1 MNTIKFILIN
11 IEMIMMIISFVL
23 GTGIIKNN
31 SFIISCILLF
41 GPFVWAKLTNFDSQ
55 LHFYE
60 VYERAWNISIKSS
73 K

>member
-1 MNTIKFILIN
+1 
-11 IEMIMMIISFVL
+11 MIISFIL
-23 GTGIIKNN
+23 GTGAAESN
-31 SFIISCILLF
+31 SFIMSCLLLF
-41 GPFVWAKLTNFDSQ
+41 GPFAWAKLTNFDAQ